1 MGGHSFLTT
10 TPPAGTGP
18 AGNTTTNT
26 GAHPMTAAEALTA
39 RIEALND
46 DQIRDV
52 MCGLMADFRPESDI
66 VFAACM
72 KVAEARMSSAL
83 FLALCGELEAA
94 A

>member
-1 MGGHSFLTT
+1 
-10 TPPAGTGP
+10 
-18 AGNTTTNT
+18 
-26 GAHPMTAAEALTA
+26 MTAVTA
-39 RIEALND
+39 RIEALTD

-66 VFAACM
+66 VFDACM
-72 KVAEARMSSAL
+72 RVAQARMESAA

>member
-1 MGGHSFLTT
+1 
-10 TPPAGTGP
+10 
-18 AGNTTTNT
+18 
-26 GAHPMTAAEALTA
+26 MTAAETMTA
-39 RIEALND
+39 RIEALTD

-66 VFAACM
+66 VFDACM